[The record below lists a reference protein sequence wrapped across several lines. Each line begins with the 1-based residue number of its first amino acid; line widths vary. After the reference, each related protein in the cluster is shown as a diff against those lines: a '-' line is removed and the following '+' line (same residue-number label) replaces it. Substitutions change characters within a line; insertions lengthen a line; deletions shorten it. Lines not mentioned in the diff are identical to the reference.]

1 MPMWIGGFGFRCGIG
16 TPWCITFVSVWV
28 TDFMVRAPTMDGRI
42 ICSPPGPAIFQCF
55 PGLTYLRY
63 SIPKRNTIIFGSPL
77 TFDMKGSEPTDKEL
91 DKAHGLFIQELKALF
106 DKQKSACGYHD
117 REQR

>member
-1 MPMWIGGFGFRCGIG
+1 MPKKVASRGLFG
-16 TPWCITFVSVWV
+16 
-28 TDFMVRAPTMDGRI
+28 
-42 ICSPPGPAIFQCF
+42 SPLCP
-55 PGLTYLRY
+55 L
-63 SIPKRNTIIFGSPL
+63 PKRNTIIFGSPL

-117 REQR
+117 RELEIM